1 MHEFL
6 AQYGDLLWKGTL
18 DTLYMTFASTFFA
31 YIIGL
36 PLGVL
41 LTVTKRGHILSA
53 PRFNAIFG
61 WLINVLRSLPFMIL
75 MIFIIPFT
83 RFLIGTSIGT
93 TAGNVPLI
101 LAACPFI
108 ARMVET
114 SLEEVDHGMIDAAQC
129 MGATSFQIITR
140 VLLVESIPSLL
151 RGLSIS
157 TITILGYTA
166 ITGAIG
172 AGGLGD
178 IAYRYGYQR
187 YRKEVMYATIVLL
200 LILVCMIQGVCNLL
214 SRCLDKRNK

>member
-1 MHEFL
+1 MNEL
-6 AQYGDLLWKGTL
+6 ITKYGPLLLTGTL
-18 DTLYMTFASTFFA
+18 DTLYMTLVSTAFA
-31 YIIGL
+31 YLLGL

-41 LTVTKRGHILSA
+41 LTITKRGGIAAA

-61 WLINVLRSLPFMIL
+61 WVINVMRSLPFMIM
-75 MIFIIPFT
+75 MIFIMPFT
-83 RFLIGTSIGT
+83 RLIAGT
-93 TAGNVPLI
+93 TIGSTAAIVPLVV
-101 LAACPFI
+101 AASPFV

-114 SLEEVDHGMIDAAQC
+114 SLEEVDQGVIEAARC
-129 MGATSFQIITR
+129 MGCTNLQIITR
-140 VLLVESIPSLL
+140 VMLLESIPSLF

-187 YRKEVMYATIVLL
+187 YQKEVMYLTIVLL
-200 LILVCMIQGVCNLL
+200 IILVCIIQAL
-214 SRCLDKRNK
+214 SNFFARRLDKRNR

>member
-1 MHEFL
+1 MQDFL
-6 AQYGDLLWKGTL
+6 GQYGEFLWKGTL
-18 DTLYMTFASTFFA
+18 DTLYMTIISTFFA
-31 YIIGL
+31 YVIGL

-41 LTVTKRGHILSA
+41 LTTTKKGHILPA

-61 WLINVLRSLPFMIL
+61 TIINVLRSLPFMIL

-83 RFLIGTSIGT
+83 RFLVGTSIGT
-93 TAGNVPLI
+93 TAGTIPLI
-101 LAACPFI
+101 VAACPFV

-129 MGATSFQIITR
+129 MGATNFQIITR

-178 IAYRYGYQR
+178 IAYRFGYQR
-187 YRKEVMYATIVLL
+187 YKEDVMYATVVLL
-200 LILVCMIQGVCNLL
+200 LILVCIIQGICNLL
-214 SRCLDKRNK
+214 ARFSDKRKR